1 MSHFASCCPKV
12 HPCWMP
18 VPGRAVTHCFSL
30 KGFQVTAIDA
40 SEKMVEATR
49 RTAAVETHHMAFENY
64 SLSKKF
70 NGIWACASLLH
81 VKRAV
86 LPTVLI
92 KLRDALEPQGIIYA
106 SFKHGSSER
115 QVDMRYFNDLDQQR
129 LEALTVDVTDL
140 EIKDVWITGDARP
153 GRGRE
158 EWLNCIL
165 SRSAQ

>member
-1 MSHFASCCPKV
+1 
-12 HPCWMP
+12 
-18 VPGRAVTHCFSL
+18 
-30 KGFQVTAIDA
+30 
-40 SEKMVEATR
+40 MVEATR
-49 RTAAVETHHMAFENY
+49 RIAAVETHHMAFENY
-64 SLSKKF
+64 SLSEKF

-81 VKRAV
+81 VKRAA

-92 KLRDALEPQGIIYA
+92 TLRDALEPQGIIYA

-129 LEALTVDVTDL
+129 LEALTVDVSDL

-165 SRSAQ
+165 SRSSQ

>member
-1 MSHFASCCPKV
+1 MA
-12 HPCWMP
+12 
-18 VPGRAVTHCFSL
+18 RA
-30 KGFQVTAIDA
+30 A
-40 SEKMVEATR
+40 
-49 RTAAVETHHMAFENY
+49 
-64 SLSKKF
+64 
-70 NGIWACASLLH
+70 
-81 VKRAV
+81 

-92 KLRDALEPQGIIYA
+92 KLRDALKPQGIIYA

-140 EIKDVWITGDARP
+140 EIKDIWITGDARP

-165 SRSAQ
+165 SRSSQ